1 MTEEQFKSYI
11 DTIKDHPKFKKLD
24 KFIKM
29 TKLLEDKDIKS
40 LLADVSEKW
49 LLLNSK

>member
-1 MTEEQFKSYI
+1 MEEIYMTEEQFKSYI

-29 TKLLEDKDIKS
+29 TKLLEDKDIY
-40 LLADVSEKW
+40 E
-49 LLLNSK
+49 NIIY